1 MGELLKVDRVTKTF
15 KDQKG
20 RSVCAVNDLSLV
32 IEEGESVSVVG
43 ESGCGKSTL
52 ARIITRIEKETSGQ
66 VFFEGVNL
74 SALRG
79 RELQKKRQHM
89 QMVFQ
94 QPLSAISPRMH
105 IGTFLSIPL
114 RNYQIKSPGEIPA
127 EVDRLLEMVRLPV
140 EYKDKYPHEV
150 SGGELQR
157 VMIARAMAARP
168 RLILCDEATS
178 ALDVSVQ
185 QDIIQ
190 LLKDLNETKGVSYLF
205 ITHNLSLVHEI
216 SNRVIVMYQG
226 KIMESMGSES
236 IQRNALHPY
245 TKFLLSA
252 IFTLKK
258 DQSEAVEILDD
269 ANDLEYEG
277 CPFSPRC
284 PLAGERCFHEQ
295 PALRP
300 VGNENHFVAC
310 HVVQAAET
318 ENGTAKAAQA

>member
-1 MGELLKVDRVTKTF
+1 MGELLRVDHVTKTF
-15 KDQKG
+15 KDKKG

-52 ARIITRIEKETSGQ
+52 ARVITRIEKETAGQ
-66 VFFEGVNL
+66 VFFEGENL

-79 RELQKKRQHM
+79 KTLQKKRQHM

-94 QPLSAISPRMH
+94 QPLSAISPRMR
-105 IGTFLSIPL
+105 IGTFLAVPL
-114 RNYQIKSPGEIPA
+114 RNFRIKETAGILP
-127 EVDRLLEMVRLPV
+127 EVDRLLEMVRLPA

-168 RLILCDEATS
+168 RLIICDEATS

-185 QDIIQ
+185 RDIIR
-190 LLKDLNETKGVSYLF
+190 LLKDLNEKHGVSYLF

-216 SNRVIVMYQG
+216 SSRLIVMYQG
-226 KIMESMGSES
+226 RIMESMGSGK
-236 IQRNALHPY
+236 IQKRALHPY

-252 IFTLKK
+252 VFTVKK
-258 DQSEAVEILDD
+258 EQSQSIEILED
-269 ANDLEYEG
+269 AAEPVTEG

-284 PLAGERCFHEQ
+284 PHAAERCRREL
-295 PALRP
+295 PLLRQI
-300 VGNENHFVAC
+300 GDDSHFVAC
-310 HVVQAAET
+310 HTVEA
-318 ENGTAKAAQA
+318 